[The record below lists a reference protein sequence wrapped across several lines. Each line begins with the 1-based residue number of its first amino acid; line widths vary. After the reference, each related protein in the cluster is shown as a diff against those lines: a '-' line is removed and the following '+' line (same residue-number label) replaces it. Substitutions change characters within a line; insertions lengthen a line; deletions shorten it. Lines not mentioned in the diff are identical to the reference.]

1 MSSRDILSLVPV
13 FDAIMSERN
22 LSKAAQRLGVTQ
34 SAVSQALARLRA
46 LAGDDLFERTGR
58 GVRPTPRA
66 LEMSGHVQAALTH
79 VSAAFAPKS
88 INVHTLQRTF
98 VLDIGA
104 GFDALILPALVEE
117 LSRRAPGVRLVVSN
131 TRGSDLLNE
140 LKFGETEIAFDFQSS
155 DAPGIRS
162 QLVGRG
168 SAVALARPGHPA
180 LKKGMTKEL
189 YLELPHVA
197 LAWARAPA
205 VSGVAKEQGRIGL
218 EPKVAVSVPTLM
230 TLGAVVSSS
239 NLIATT
245 SAVVG
250 TLLEERYQ
258 LQTFPLPF
266 RFPPLT
272 LYQLWHARFDG
283 DAAHSWLRETIKALS
298 ERVVRERKELA
309 L

>member
-66 LEMSGHVQAALTH
+66 LEMAGHVQAALTH

-88 INVHTLQRTF
+88 IDVHTLERTF

-117 LSRRAPGVRLVVSN
+117 LSRQAPRVRLVVSN

-155 DAPGIRS
+155 DAPASDRSSLGAGARLPLLGRGIRRS
-162 QLVGRG
+162 R
-168 SAVALARPGHPA
+168 
-180 LKKGMTKEL
+180 
-189 YLELPHVA
+189 
-197 LAWARAPA
+197 RA
-205 VSGVAKEQGRIGL
+205 
-218 EPKVAVSVPTLM
+218 
-230 TLGAVVSSS
+230 
-239 NLIATT
+239 
-245 SAVVG
+245 
-250 TLLEERYQ
+250 
-258 LQTFPLPF
+258 
-266 RFPPLT
+266 
-272 LYQLWHARFDG
+272 
-283 DAAHSWLRETIKALS
+283 
-298 ERVVRERKELA
+298 
-309 L
+309 